1 MGRIRIV
8 LGRKLSGDITVD
20 TPSIRLESVP
30 FGISS
35 GLHPGGLK
43 YLETDPNNLRVF
55 ASRAGILTEF
65 GCVDAVILSYGLLYE
80 DCELLIALVERFL

>member
-8 LGRKLSGDITVD
+8 LGRKTFWRYTVD

-43 YLETDPNNLRVF
+43 YLETDPIICAF
-55 ASRAGILTEF
+55 SRPGLEF
-65 GCVDAVILSYGLLYE
+65 
-80 DCELLIALVERFL
+80 